1 VPSWDSALKGESRKV
16 IGLILSINGAEFVKN
31 FTNFLAPSVDKG

>member
-1 VPSWDSALKGESRKV
+1 MAECIAL
-16 IGLILSINGAEFVKN
+16 IGFINGPEFVKN